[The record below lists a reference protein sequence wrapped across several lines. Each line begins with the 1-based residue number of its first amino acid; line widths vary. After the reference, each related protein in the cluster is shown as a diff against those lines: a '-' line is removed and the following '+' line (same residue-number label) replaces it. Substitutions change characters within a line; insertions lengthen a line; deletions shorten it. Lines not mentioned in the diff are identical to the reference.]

1 MASYESPNRH
11 WREIFKQ
18 MFVCQSIER
27 NGKGA
32 EIGKGRSSHGKLTR
46 MESSKNVLSISVEN
60 PMVIPLSLSS
70 VMYTQYIPVFILLF
84 FSF

>member
-1 MASYESPNRH
+1 
-11 WREIFKQ
+11 
-18 MFVCQSIER
+18 
-27 NGKGA
+27 
-32 EIGKGRSSHGKLTR
+32 

-84 FSF
+84 FFVLMTIQNLMTV